1 MDYKTIEIQ
10 TGQGVAVL
18 WLNRPEVRN
27 AFNETMIAELTSA
40 FGELEAHPGVRA
52 VVLAGHGKVF
62 CAGADLNW
70 MKKIAELGLDE
81 NRKDA
86 MAFGA
91 MLNRLHAL
99 KKPTVAR
106 IHGAAFAGGMGL
118 AAACDIAVA
127 STDTEFCMSEV
138 RLGLSPATV
147 GPYVLAAMGER
158 AAQRYFLTAERFTAA
173 EAYRI
178 GFVQE
183 LARPEELDAT
193 VNSILGELVQGA
205 PGAHAATKELI
216 RSVARRPIA
225 PELIADM
232 AGRIARAR
240 ASDEGKEGVHA
251 FLEKRSTVRSP
262 TGRSESVPLKPRKA
276 TCAAIASST
285 PRRARGPK
293 PSTPVTVSSRR
304 TRSSPRAASAPASPL
319 SGHRQPQF
327 ARWATSPRRRRS
339 WERPGCRSCPAI
351 TEAIRRPTSW
361 GRKPGASVFR
371 SLSSLVPAAAAK
383 ACAWSSAKE
392 ISTRRSPRAGAR
404 PCRPSATSAC
414 CSKNISSGRGTSRS
428 RSSPTGTAA
437 AFRCSSATARCSGA
451 IRKCSRRRRRPA

>member
-1 MDYKTIEIQ
+1 MEYQTIDIQ

-27 AFNETMIAELTSA
+27 AFNETMIGELTSA
-40 FGELEAHPGVRA
+40 FGELEADPGVRA

-70 MKKIAELGLDE
+70 MKKMGEFGFEE

-86 MAFGA
+86 LTFGT
-91 MLNRLHAL
+91 MLNRLHTL

-127 STDTEFCMSEV
+127 SVDTEFCMSEV
-138 RLGLSPATV
+138 RLGLTPATV
-147 GPYVLAAMGER
+147 SPYVLAAMGER

-183 LARPEELDAT
+183 LSRPEELDAT

-216 RSVARRPIA
+216 RARRPIT

-232 AGRIARAR
+232 AGRIAGAR
-240 ASDEGKEGVHA
+240 ASDEGKEGVRA
-251 FLEKRSTVRSP
+251 FLEKRSPAWLPQT
-262 TGRSESVPLKPRKA
+262 KPK
-276 TCAAIASST
+276 
-285 PRRARGPK
+285 K
-293 PSTPVTVSSRR
+293 
-304 TRSSPRAASAPASPL
+304 
-319 SGHRQPQF
+319 
-327 ARWATSPRRRRS
+327 
-339 WERPGCRSCPAI
+339 
-351 TEAIRRPTSW
+351 
-361 GRKPGASVFR
+361 GA
-371 SLSSLVPAAAAK
+371 K
-383 ACAWSSAKE
+383 K
-392 ISTRRSPRAGAR
+392 
-404 PCRPSATSAC
+404 
-414 CSKNISSGRGTSRS
+414 K
-428 RSSPTGTAA
+428 
-437 AFRCSSATARCSGA
+437 
-451 IRKCSRRRRRPA
+451 K